1 MSRTKLR
8 DALLLSLVAAGLL
21 FGGGIGCDP
30 ELDGTKL
37 RVDSVAPY
45 GYFMGINGSKA
56 PGSAWMEMSYPSLP
70 TFGITA
76 RVGVFLD
83 EKGPATHDAT
93 IGIGFRKD
101 DLTDSYEIRA
111 RYEYTPAVKLFLSTN
126 LDGTTAECAPGV
138 LRAEL
143 QIDDN
148 DTNATARYRCEG
160 QANFTDLTSV
170 ASRYDAGER
179 WFPYIAAS
187 NLMKGGQVAFDDLRL
202 NSAGPFA
209 MTPEAE
215 TAWQTFQGWGLA
227 LEAFY
232 ELELGDQNDAQV
244 RAGEAFDA
252 FDIAFTNFDDDLVN
266 FSSAAEK
273 LWIKGGKGF
282 IKSGDGLFS
291 EKPDKYFKGAPKFL
305 DAFACSLYEME
316 PDF

>member
-1 MSRTKLR
+1 MRLR
-8 DALLLSLVAAGLL
+8 HDLLLLALAGAALF

-37 RVDSVAPY
+37 RIDSVAPF

-56 PGSAWMEMSYPSLP
+56 PGSAWLEMSYPSVP
-70 TFGITA
+70 SFGITA

-83 EKGPATHDAT
+83 EKGPATHDAS
-93 IGIGFRKD
+93 IGVGFRKS

-111 RYEYTPAVKLFLSTN
+111 RYEYTPTVKLFLSSN

-143 QIDDN
+143 QIGDEAGDVV
-148 DTNATARYRCEG
+148 ASYRCEG
-160 QANFTDLTSV
+160 QTMFSELTSV

-179 WFPYIAAS
+179 WFPYVAAS

-215 TAWQTFQGWGLA
+215 TAWQTFQGFGNA

-232 ELELGDQNDAQV
+232 SLELGDQNDAQL
-244 RAGEAFDA
+244 RAEDAFNDFDA
-252 FDIAFTNFDDDLVN
+252 AFEFFDLDLVS

-273 LWIKGGKGF
+273 LWFKGGKGF
-282 IKSGDGLFS
+282 LKSSDALFT

-316 PDF
+316 PDL